1 VCAWAV
7 ARSSVWR
14 HRDTGTL
21 GSLLCE
27 EGVLF
32 VWDVALS
39 ENQNAVAV
47 SSNKR
52 AAQHTCDPLL

>member
-1 VCAWAV
+1 MLASREA
-7 ARSSVWR
+7 A
-14 HRDTGTL
+14 TKG
-21 GSLLCE
+21 E